1 MYSSSVEGL
10 LVSLTLPILRS
21 LPRSPCF
28 CIGLASAIR
37 LKQLCQKNETDI
49 SVCVLEKGSYV
60 GAHILSGNVFE
71 PRALNELFPDWKDM
85 GAPLNTRVKSD
96 ELKILWNQT
105 SSFTV
110 PNMFL
115 PKSIDN
121 HGNYI
126 ISLSELCVWLN
137 EKAEEM
143 GVEVLPGFSGDSV
156 IEEDGIIQ
164 GVVTGSF
171 GIAKDG
177 SKKDN
182 YMPGRKILAKQT
194 IFTEGARGSLT
205 EHLKG
210 RFQLDKNTTSL

>member
-1 MYSSSVEGL
+1 MEGL
-10 LVSLTLPILRS
+10 LVSLTFPILRC

-37 LKQLCQKNETDI
+37 LKQLCQQNETDI

-85 GAPLNTRVKSD
+85 GAPLNTPVKSD

-182 YMPGRKILAKQT
+182 YMPGMKILAKQT

-205 EHLKG
+205 EHLKS